1 MAVPKTGD
9 SAMVV
14 TFFILIQVLLNSK
27 INQINCLTYGFFMEF
42 IEISN
47 KIPRFDLKSGNFIIF
62 TGISQYVNIY
72 FTVRY
77 LSKPWH

>member
-1 MAVPKTGD
+1 MAVPKTRD
-9 SAMVV
+9 VAMVV
-14 TFFILIQVLLNSK
+14 TFYINSSFINDKSNKLFNVRIL
-27 INQINCLTYGFFMEF
+27 MEF

-47 KIPRFDLKSGNFIIF
+47 KIPRFDVKSGNFIIF

-77 LSKPWH
+77 LSKP